1 MMWTSPMSRLP
12 DPVSQAEFYR
22 DVPMKRLIAWVV
34 DTILVALL
42 TAVIVPFT
50 AFVALFFLPF
60 FFLVLGFLYRWVTLS
75 TRSATWG
82 MRLTA
87 IEFRR
92 ADGLPLDP
100 ASAFLHT
107 LGYTVSMAMV
117 LPQILSV
124 GLMATSARGQGLSD
138 LVLGTAAINRPST
151 L

>member
-1 MMWTSPMSRLP
+1 M
-12 DPVSQAEFYR
+12 
-22 DVPMKRLIAWVV
+22 V

-42 TAVIVPFT
+42 TAAIVPFT
-50 AFVALFFLPF
+50 AFVALFFLLF

-75 TRSATWG
+75 TRSATRG

-87 IEFRR
+87 IEVRR
-92 ADGLPLDP
+92 SDGLPLDL
-100 ASAFLHT
+100 AGAFLHT

-124 GLMATSARGQGLSD
+124 GLMATRARGQGLSD
-138 LVLGTAAINRPST
+138 LVLGTAAIDRPSN